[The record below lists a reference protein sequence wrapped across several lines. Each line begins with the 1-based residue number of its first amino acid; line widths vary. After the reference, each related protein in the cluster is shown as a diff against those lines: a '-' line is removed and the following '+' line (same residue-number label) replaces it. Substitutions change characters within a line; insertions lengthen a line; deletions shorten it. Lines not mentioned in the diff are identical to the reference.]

1 MANQMGAVTNRR
13 LKPNYVSA
21 INAQTP
27 YLPQLYQQKED
38 KAYQEKAFG
47 QQERSL
53 DLSKQGLEQQNSF
66 NIRNEA
72 LARDALD
79 QQKKQ
84 NKTAKNL
91 GYANMALGGV
101 SGLASLYQGSQPL
114 MDSIPDLS
122 SVTQNLMPT
131 ASEMPSLFS
140 EFSTLGE
147 GAANIGGPATENIGE
162 YFDFGGTSDFNVTDL
177 VPDVVKNFGGAIWDA
192 GSSFLSDIGDLFS

>member
-1 MANQMGAVTNRR
+1 MALNQMGAVTNRR

-38 KAYQEKAFG
+38 KAYQSKAFD
-47 QQERSL
+47 QNERSL
-53 DLSKQGLEQQNSF
+53 DLNKQGLEQQNTF
-66 NIRNEA
+66 ALRNEA
-72 LARDALD
+72 LQQDALD

-91 GYANMALGGV
+91 GYANMALGGAT
-101 SGLASLYQGSQPL
+101 GLASLYQSSKPL
-114 MDSIPDLS
+114 INSIPDLS
-122 SVTQNLMPT
+122 GVTQNLMPT
-131 ASEMPSLFS
+131 AEAMPEMFS
-140 EFSTLGE
+140 DFST
-147 GAANIGGPATENIGE
+147 GAGYKATESIGE
-162 YFDFGGTSDFNVTDL
+162 YFDFGGTSDFNVTDF